1 MDSVARILELIVDF
15 LKRNYKKPKLW
26 FGILGILVFIILIFP
41 YIDSNTFYYTRMEKR
56 ISILEHLTQ
65 LDETAIN
72 SNPVYREEY
81 ESILQEIA
89 MQRDRSVNSLVTG
102 LVDEVN
108 SSLAAG
114 KNQGN
119 RVIKFISGAIWFL
132 IVTICVPFMNTFKKR
147 SDKLVAFVVMI
158 ILSTVVGCI
167 FMAIP
172 IIYKPWINYYVIPIA
187 QLILAVA
194 LTTKKDKKA

>member
-72 SNPVYREEY
+72 SNPVYRQEY
-81 ESILQEIA
+81 ESILQEIQL
-89 MQRDRSVNSLVTG
+89 QRERSVNSMATQLFDT
-102 LVDEVN
+102 VN
-108 SSLAAG
+108 SSWTTG
-114 KNQGN
+114 KDQGN
-119 RVIKFISGAIWFL
+119 KILKFISGAIWFL

-147 SDKLVAFVVMI
+147 SDKLVAFIVMI
-158 ILSTVVGCI
+158 ILSTIVGCI

-172 IIYKPWINYYVIPIA
+172 IIYRSWINYFVIPIA
-187 QLILAVA
+187 QLVIVIVLVG
-194 LTTKKDKKA
+194 KKDKKS

>member
-26 FGILGILVFIILIFP
+26 FAILGTLVFIILIFP

-65 LDETAIN
+65 LDETTIN
-72 SNPVYREEY
+72 SNPVYRQEY
-81 ESILQEIA
+81 ESILQEIQL
-89 MQRDRSVNSLVTG
+89 QRERSVNSIATQLFDT
-102 LVDEVN
+102 VN
-108 SSLAAG
+108 SSWTTG

-119 RVIKFISGAIWFL
+119 KILKFISGAIWFL

-147 SDKLVAFVVMI
+147 SDKLVAFIVMI
-158 ILSTVVGCI
+158 ILSTIVGCI

-172 IIYKPWINYYVIPIA
+172 IIYRAWINYFVIPIA
-187 QLILAVA
+187 QLVIVIVLVG
-194 LTTKKDKKA
+194 KKDKKS

>member
-72 SNPVYREEY
+72 SNPVYRQEY
-81 ESILQEIA
+81 ESILQEIQL
-89 MQRDRSVNSLVTG
+89 QRERSVNSIATQLFDT
-102 LVDEVN
+102 VN
-108 SSLAAG
+108 SSWTTG
-114 KNQGN
+114 KDQGN
-119 RVIKFISGAIWFL
+119 KILKFISGAIWFL

-147 SDKLVAFVVMI
+147 SDKLVAFIVMI
-158 ILSTVVGCI
+158 ILSTIVGCI

-172 IIYKPWINYYVIPIA
+172 IIYRAWINYFVIPIA
-187 QLILAVA
+187 QLVIVIVLVG
-194 LTTKKDKKA
+194 KKDKKS

>member
-72 SNPVYREEY
+72 SNPVYRQEY
-81 ESILQEIA
+81 ESILQEIQL
-89 MQRDRSVNSLVTG
+89 QRERSVNSIATQLFDT
-102 LVDEVN
+102 VN
-108 SSLAAG
+108 SSWTTG

-119 RVIKFISGAIWFL
+119 KILKFISGAIWFL
-132 IVTICVPFMNTFKKR
+132 IVTIGVPFMNTFKKR
-147 SDKLVAFVVMI
+147 SDKLVAFIVMI
-158 ILSTVVGCI
+158 ILSTIVGCI

-172 IIYKPWINYYVIPIA
+172 IIYRAWINYFVIPIA
-187 QLILAVA
+187 QLVIVIVLVG
-194 LTTKKDKKA
+194 KKDKKS

>member
-26 FGILGILVFIILIFP
+26 FAILGILVFIILIFP

-72 SNPVYREEY
+72 SNPVYRQEY
-81 ESILQEIA
+81 ESILQEIQL
-89 MQRDRSVNSLVTG
+89 QRERSVNSIATQPF
-102 LVDEVN
+102 DTVN
-108 SSLAAG
+108 SSWTTG
-114 KNQGN
+114 KDQGN
-119 RVIKFISGAIWFL
+119 KILKFISGAIWFL

-147 SDKLVAFVVMI
+147 SDKLVAFIVMI
-158 ILSTVVGCI
+158 ILSTIVGCI

-172 IIYKPWINYYVIPIA
+172 IIYRSWKNYFVIPIA
-187 QLILAVA
+187 QLVIVIVLVG
-194 LTTKKDKKA
+194 KKDKKS

>member
-1 MDSVARILELIVDF
+1 MDSVARILELIVDI

-72 SNPVYREEY
+72 SNPVYRQEY
-81 ESILQEIA
+81 ESILQEIQL
-89 MQRDRSVNSLVTG
+89 QRERSVNSIATQLFDT
-102 LVDEVN
+102 VN
-108 SSLAAG
+108 SSWTTG

-119 RVIKFISGAIWFL
+119 KILKFISGAIWFL

-147 SDKLVAFVVMI
+147 SDKLVAFIVMI
-158 ILSTVVGCI
+158 ILSTIVGCI

-172 IIYKPWINYYVIPIA
+172 IIYRAWINYFVIPIA
-187 QLILAVA
+187 QLVIVIVLVG
-194 LTTKKDKKA
+194 KKDKKS

>member
-26 FGILGILVFIILIFP
+26 FAILGILVFIILIFP

-65 LDETAIN
+65 LDETAIH
-72 SNPVYREEY
+72 SNPVYRQEY
-81 ESILQEIA
+81 ESILQEIQL
-89 MQRDRSVNSLVTG
+89 QRERSVNSIATQLFDT
-102 LVDEVN
+102 VN
-108 SSLAAG
+108 SSWTTG
-114 KNQGN
+114 KDQGN
-119 RVIKFISGAIWFL
+119 KILKFISGAIWFL

-147 SDKLVAFVVMI
+147 SDKLVAFIVMI
-158 ILSTVVGCI
+158 ILSTIVGCI

-172 IIYKPWINYYVIPIA
+172 IIYRSWINYFVIPIA
-187 QLILAVA
+187 QLVIVIVLVG
-194 LTTKKDKKA
+194 KKDKKS

>member
-41 YIDSNTFYYTRMEKR
+41 YIYYNTFYYTRMEKR

-65 LDETAIN
+65 LDETTIN
-72 SNPVYREEY
+72 SNPVYRQEY
-81 ESILQEIA
+81 ESILQEIQL
-89 MQRDRSVNSLVTG
+89 QRERSVNSIATQLFDT
-102 LVDEVN
+102 VN
-108 SSLAAG
+108 SSWTTG
-114 KNQGN
+114 KDQGN
-119 RVIKFISGAIWFL
+119 KILKFISGAIWFL

-147 SDKLVAFVVMI
+147 SDKLVAFIVMI
-158 ILSTVVGCI
+158 ILSTIVGCI

-172 IIYKPWINYYVIPIA
+172 IIYRSWINYFVIPIA
-187 QLILAVA
+187 QLVIVIVLVG
-194 LTTKKDKKA
+194 KKDKKS

>member
-72 SNPVYREEY
+72 SNPVYRQEY
-81 ESILQEIA
+81 ESILQEIQL
-89 MQRDRSVNSLVTG
+89 QRERSVNSIATQLFDT
-102 LVDEVN
+102 VN
-108 SSLAAG
+108 SSWTTG

-119 RVIKFISGAIWFL
+119 KILKFISGAIWFL

-147 SDKLVAFVVMI
+147 SDKLVAFIVMI
-158 ILSTVVGCI
+158 ILSTIVGCI

-172 IIYKPWINYYVIPIA
+172 IIYREWINYFVIPIA
-187 QLILAVA
+187 QLVIVIVLVG
-194 LTTKKDKKA
+194 KKDKKS

>member
-72 SNPVYREEY
+72 SNPVYRQEY
-81 ESILQEIA
+81 ESILQEIQL
-89 MQRDRSVNSLVTG
+89 QRERSVNSIATQLFDT
-102 LVDEVN
+102 VN
-108 SSLAAG
+108 SSWKTG

-119 RVIKFISGAIWFL
+119 KILKFISGAIWFL

-147 SDKLVAFVVMI
+147 SDKLVAFIVMI
-158 ILSTVVGCI
+158 ILSTIVGCI

-172 IIYKPWINYYVIPIA
+172 IIYRAWINYFVIPIA
-187 QLILAVA
+187 QLVIVIVLVG
-194 LTTKKDKKA
+194 KKDKKS